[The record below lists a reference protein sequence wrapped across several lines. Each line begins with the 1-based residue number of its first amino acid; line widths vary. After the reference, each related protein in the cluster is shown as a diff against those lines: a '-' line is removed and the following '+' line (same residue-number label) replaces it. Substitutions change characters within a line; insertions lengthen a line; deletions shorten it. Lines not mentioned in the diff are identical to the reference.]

1 MERLDNSKL
10 SPLQRHI
17 VDKMAMSKRL
27 AVVGGPGTGKTVLA
41 MSGMGLGTHKDQ
53 VLLTYSKPLSL
64 MIYGCNVNSNT
75 IHSFCWN
82 FARDIE
88 IELGDFSDEYE
99 YEDNYNDALKQVINR
114 EYGYSSTESWPQ
126 WGKIISA
133 YNRLSDEAKE
143 NMRYDAI
150 FVDEG
155 QDLPNEAFRF
165 LSLIADRLIVTFDEA
180 QEVGNEYVMESA
192 KITRKSS
199 VDCNQILSE
208 LSLQDSFYDLID
220 NFRNTAAIERVAKLF
235 YNNYGSNNFSLR
247 VVSANRPEGSK
258 PKVIFTA
265 LNQQLFDG
273 IADMAYQLN
282 KQVGVIVPDWATFK
296 TAKTFLDNAVARHII
311 PENRLFYKFGT
322 ECNMNKKPE
331 KNEITSLNQPGVFL
345 VTYQTSKG
353 MEFDDVYLL
362 DCQKNQ
368 LQSPADKNRLYVAAT
383 RAKETLTFVFNCSY
397 YQSTPILDIIKENE
411 ECFDMEKR

>member
-17 VDKMAMSKRL
+17 VDKMATSKRL
-27 AVVGGPGTGKTVLA
+27 AVVGGPGTGKTILA
-41 MSGMGLGTHKDQ
+41 MSGMGLDSNKKQ
-53 VLLTYSKPLSL
+53 ILLTYSRPLSA
-64 MIYGCNVNSNT
+64 MIKGCNVKSST
-75 IHSFCWN
+75 IHSFCWQL
-82 FARDIE
+82 AKRIE
-88 IELGDFSDEYE
+88 YKLGDYA
-99 YEDNYNDALKQVINR
+99 NDYQCDDDPQALIRVINR
-114 EYGYSSTESWPQ
+114 EYGYDSTGWPQ
-126 WGKIISA
+126 WGKLTAA
-133 YNRLSDEAKE
+133 YNRLSDKDKKDI
-143 NMRYDAI
+143 RYDDI

-322 ECNMNKKPE
+322 E